1 MTIRHCI
8 LLTALT
14 FLGCSAALAQ
24 EINQTSRSFDL
35 SYHFTKGDQFE
46 IKQHSQQDS
55 YITLG
60 GVESRTTNGQDGVL
74 QLTVDTVTGNQATM
88 TATFKQIM
96 LLSSNQDQHIS
107 VNTTTD
113 DKGVY
118 NRLFKAMTGKTF
130 TVVLQQNGTVKS
142 VSGLNTIFDQMI
154 AAVPEVKAD
163 ERATLKH
170 FLQSQFGPEAIKFGL
185 SFVLPSYPVRS
196 VQVNGSWMNQL
207 YTGGFY
213 SGRLQNYW
221 KLEYGDKYTIK
232 LSNRGTFST
241 DSTQEVD
248 MGGGQKG
255 FVDLKGEVKGQY
267 VLDPETDWP
276 TICISHMELKGN
288 YIYES
293 KKRKKD
299 NILVPVRMVK
309 DVSYQFK
316 HL

>member
-14 FLGCSAALAQ
+14 LFGFTAAVAQ
-24 EINQTSRSFDL
+24 QVNESSRSFDL

-55 YITLG
+55 YLTVD
-60 GVESRTTNGQDGVL
+60 GVETRTTNGQDGVL
-74 QLTVDTVTGNQATM
+74 QLTVDTVTGNQATLS
-88 TATFKQIM
+88 AAFKQIT

-113 DKGVY
+113 DNGTY

-130 TVVLQQNGTVKS
+130 TIVLQQNGTVKS
-142 VSGLNTIFDQMI
+142 VSGLDAIFDQMI
-154 AAVPEVKAD
+154 SAVPEVKVG
-163 ERATLKH
+163 ERATLKQ
-170 FLQSQFGPEAIKFGL
+170 FLESQFGPEAIKFGL
-185 SFVLPSYPVRS
+185 SFVLPCYPARS
-196 VQVNGSWMNQL
+196 VQINGSWMNQL

-213 SGRLQNYW
+213 SGRMQNYW

-232 LSNRGTFST
+232 LSNKGTFST

-276 TICISHMELKGN
+276 TICISHMELGGN
-288 YIYES
+288 YIYEN